1 MTAPM
6 GCAEAVQRLW
16 EFLDGG
22 LDERD
27 RDAVDHHLAL
37 CLRCCGELAFSREL
51 HRLLRTKTGSELPA
65 DAKVRLEQ
73 FIDELDEAPDE
84 EVTP

>member
-1 MTAPM
+1 MTAPT

-22 LDERD
+22 LDD
-27 RDAVDHHLAL
+27 SDHDAVEQHLAF
-37 CLRCCGELAFSREL
+37 CLRCCGELAFSQEL